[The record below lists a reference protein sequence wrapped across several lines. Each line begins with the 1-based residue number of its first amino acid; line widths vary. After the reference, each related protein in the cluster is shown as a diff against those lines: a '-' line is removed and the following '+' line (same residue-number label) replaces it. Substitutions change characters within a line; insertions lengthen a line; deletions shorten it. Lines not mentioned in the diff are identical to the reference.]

1 MHHVFITFSHLPH
14 ALLLNSGQTSRLV
27 SCGFTFGSQYTHLI
41 HSQTFFILL
50 PRPLFCPFLFLGNPW
65 SKQNLFYLL
74 LPPFPL
80 SLFFAFQFYAFHL
93 KSLSSSFDC
102 LLVAHSAEQRL
113 PSSASLIS
121 VRPTI
126 SCQKTCCQVDLWGSQ
141 TEHFLPP
148 QLNSL
153 MLVTVTTGKL
163 SRVITPGPRRRSHS
177 PLFNPLSPCSSFL
190 CESWHWQSW
199 YWSTSSSS
207 SPWWWQ
213 QGKWWEGARRW
224 RGLGPPGHDL
234 RINTA
239 HRHQMQHSITMHS
252 ITLQCNTNQQ
262 MHWNAA
268 PCWHLCQFV
277 SLKSVH
283 IRNRVNCVQLAV
295 QCTH

>member
-1 MHHVFITFSHLPH
+1 MR
-14 ALLLNSGQTSRLV
+14 QK
-27 SCGFTFGSQYTHLI
+27 
-41 HSQTFFILL
+41 
-50 PRPLFCPFLFLGNPW
+50 PRKYLFLET
-65 SKQNLFYLL
+65 SILYLL
-74 LPPFPL
+74 LPPSP
-80 SLFFAFQFYAFHL
+80 LFFAFQFYVFIWNLPLHLLIAFLLHILQSGDFHPVHL
-93 KSLSSSFDC
+93 WF
-102 LLVAHSAEQRL
+102 Q
-113 PSSASLIS
+113 S
-121 VRPTI
+121 VPPFLAKKPR
-126 SCQKTCCQVDLWGSQ
+126 CCQVDLWGSQ

-277 SLKSVH
+277 SLNSVH
-283 IRNRVNCVQLAV
+283 TRNSVYCVQCAV
-295 QCTH
+295 HCTH

>member
-1 MHHVFITFSHLPH
+1 MPQTLLWTGCCTRLLCIKIFSIFTVYKMSFVLFGVTVLRCYLHLRWH
-14 ALLLNSGQTSRLV
+14 
-27 SCGFTFGSQYTHLI
+27 
-41 HSQTFFILL
+41 
-50 PRPLFCPFLFLGNPW
+50 
-65 SKQNLFYLL
+65 YLL
-74 LPPFPL
+74 LPPPPIFFRIPNL
-80 SLFFAFQFYAFHL
+80 CFSFEISLFIFWFVFLLHILQSRDFHPVHLWFQ
-93 KSLSSSFDC
+93 
-102 LLVAHSAEQRL
+102 
-113 PSSASLIS
+113 S
-121 VRPTI
+121 VPPFLAKKPR
-126 SCQKTCCQVDLWGSQ
+126 CCQVDLWGSQ

-252 ITLQCNTNQQ
+252 ITLQCTPTNKCTGMQ
-262 MHWNAA
+262 
-268 PCWHLCQFV
+268 PRVDICV
-277 SLKSVH
+277 SLWAWTVYTLET
-283 IRNRVNCVQLAV
+283 V
-295 QCTH
+295 